1 MPEENPQYLLVIA
14 NIIGVILGAGITA
27 LVSWLSVRKET
38 KLRIQEKI
46 FDRRITAHEEALRF
60 SKLLRSTLSTK
71 KADDTGELIT
81 YPVYIHNRKNF
92 DELINE
98 LYMVNNLN
106 SHWFDSDIIQ
116 ELKYIQD
123 YIGNL
128 DNQLELNSENLYPK
142 IGTIVRNDFFEIST
156 SLEEKIIK
164 FFRDDIYKIKLQ
176 PKVGEKKLEENAFQK
191 RFRETNLYQKII
203 SNQ

>member
-1 MPEENPQYLLVIA
+1 MPEGNPQYLLVIA

-27 LVSWLSVRKET
+27 LVNWLSISKET

-46 FDRRITAHEEALRF
+46 FDRRISAHEEALRF

-71 KADDTGELIT
+71 KADESGELIT

-98 LYMVNNLN
+98 LYKVNNLN

-123 YIGNL
+123 YLGNL
-128 DNQLELNSENLYPK
+128 DNQLELNSEELYPK
-142 IGTIVRNDFFEIST
+142 IGTVVRNDFFEMST
-156 SLEEKIIK
+156 SIEEKVLK

-176 PKVGEKKLEENAFQK
+176 PKTGEKKLEERTFQK
-191 RFRETNLYQKII
+191 RFKKTNLYQKII
-203 SNQ
+203 SDQ